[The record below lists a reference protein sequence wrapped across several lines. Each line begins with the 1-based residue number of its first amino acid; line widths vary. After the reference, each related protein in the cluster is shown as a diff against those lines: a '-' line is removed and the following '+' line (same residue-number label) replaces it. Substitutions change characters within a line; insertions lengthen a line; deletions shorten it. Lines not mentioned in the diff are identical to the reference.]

1 MRGRQAHECMEQQ
14 QRRTK
19 TFPQETAETDVA
31 SARRPGKAKNRSEIC
46 RPGGFMCFGV
56 EGEISIFHLGRQF
69 VGLLAHRNRPKKLLE
84 HVGKSFLLLP
94 LRRAI

>member
-1 MRGRQAHECMEQQ
+1 
-14 QRRTK
+14 
-19 TFPQETAETDVA
+19 
-31 SARRPGKAKNRSEIC
+31 
-46 RPGGFMCFGV
+46 MCFGV